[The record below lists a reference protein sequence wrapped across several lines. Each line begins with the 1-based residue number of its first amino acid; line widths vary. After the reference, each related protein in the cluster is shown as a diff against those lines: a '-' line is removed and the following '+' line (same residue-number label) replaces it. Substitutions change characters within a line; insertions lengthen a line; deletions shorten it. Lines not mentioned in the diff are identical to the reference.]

1 MVNESVTASWRLV
14 KRVLP
19 QHTDHGGVM
28 WHGAYVG
35 WLEEARVE
43 ALAATG
49 CPYERLTAAGL
60 EMPVVSLRIRYREAL
75 QLGDDVVL
83 ASSSHPPKGVR
94 WPWSTRFMRGDACVA
109 EALVELVIVRVRGE
123 RRVLRR
129 PPQAIADALQALQ
142 AGPNRAMQ

>member
-1 MVNESVTASWRLV
+1 MVNESVTRASWCLT

-43 ALAATG
+43 ALSQTG
-49 CPYERLTAAGL
+49 YPYEKMAAGGL
-60 EMPVVSLRIRYREAL
+60 EMPVVQLQIRYREAL
-75 QLGDDVVL
+75 MLGDEVALKSVCG
-83 ASSSHPPKGVR
+83 APRGVR
-94 WPWSTRFMRGDACVA
+94 WPWSTRFMKGDVCVA
-109 EALVELVIVRVRGE
+109 EASVELVLLSVRPA

-129 PPQAIADALQALQ
+129 PPEAVLEAFRTLEE
-142 AGPNRAMQ
+142 GPKQPR